1 MNDQT
6 NTREIGPVQMLVLG
20 FAEPNFTGAIAA
32 ELARLRG
39 LDFIRV
45 VDALM
50 VEKNDAGDIVALQV
64 SDLAPDEATQMG
76 MVIGALIGY
85 GEGGDEEAVLEGA
98 AVGAAAMED
107 GHLIPDE
114 EVWYVA
120 DAIPA
125 GSAAA
130 IILIEHLWAIP
141 LRDAIVSAGG
151 MALADRWI
159 HASDL
164 VELGL
169 DSAAA

>member
-1 MNDQT
+1 MSDHT
-6 NTREIGPVQMLVLG
+6 NTRELGPVQMLVLG

-32 ELARLRG
+32 ELDRLRQ
-39 LDFIRV
+39 LDFIRI
-45 VDALM
+45 VDALV
-50 VEKNDAGDIVALQV
+50 VEKDDAGDIAALQV
-64 SDLAPDEATQMG
+64 SDLAPDEATEMG
-76 MVIGALIGY
+76 AVIGALIGWA
-85 GEGGDEEAVLEGA
+85 EGGDDEAAIEGA
-98 AVGAAAMED
+98 VAGAAAMED

-141 LRDAIVSAGG
+141 LREPIVSAGG

-164 VELGL
+164 VEL
-169 DSAAA
+169 AQR

>member
-1 MNDQT
+1 MNDHT
-6 NTREIGPVQMLVLG
+6 TTREFGPVQMLVLG

-32 ELARLRG
+32 ELDRLRG
-39 LDFIRV
+39 LDFIRI
-45 VDALM
+45 VDAL
-50 VEKNDAGDIVALQV
+50 VVDKNADGEISALQV

-76 MVIGALIGY
+76 AVIGALIGY
-85 GEGGDEEAVLEGA
+85 GEGGDEDAVMEGA
-98 AVGAAAMED
+98 AAGAAAMED

-120 DAIPA
+120 DAIPD

-151 MALADRWI
+151 VALADRWI
-159 HASDL
+159 HAGDL
-164 VELGL
+164 VAAGV
-169 DSAAA
+169 AAADG